1 MIIMKNIKYLAF
13 FFSDNSM
20 NRLLTTNDF
29 LIKKLCENFEKI
41 YFINWEKLRLDTN
54 YPYKKEEFSYE
65 VDKKFE
71 VPSNIE
77 IFIPK
82 TAKDFKDFMVGKE
95 LIAINK
101 LGRRFS
107 DLKIHLL
114 LAKYRIKQV
123 LITDKGFVN
132 TGQVIQKNVFWKNL
146 SQLLKR
152 RGSHKLIVLLSN
164 LGLVPKVQIRFTS
177 MSKITESINKSF
189 IKKILYNLKLFYA
202 KEFILINSSIYD
214 IFKRAKF
221 EIKEDQIV
229 LLDTFFLNPD
239 LVASGSSPDK
249 EKIEKHYYFLN
260 KLINNLSTMY
270 KKKIVVCIHP
280 KDDLELKKKYFP
292 NLDVVQYETRKNIY
306 KAFLVLFIETSSIVD
321 AILLKKRILTLFSNF
336 FSKTINNFGQD
347 FAARAGLLQINI
359 ENELKTDKN
368 IFLSRLDEAK
378 DNYSNYVKTYI
389 APDGNNIGY
398 EKIIKIL
405 KERFFKDFN

>member
-1 MIIMKNIKYLAF
+1 MKNIKYLAW
-13 FFSDNSM
+13 FFSDESM
-20 NRLLTTNDF
+20 NKLLTSNGF
-29 LIKKLCENFEKI
+29 LIKKLSENFEKL
-41 YFINWEKLRLDTN
+41 YFVNMIKLKLDT
-54 YPYKKEEFSYE
+54 YHPFHKEEFNFE
-65 VDKKFE
+65 IDKNFE
-71 VPSNIE
+71 LPSNII

-82 TAKDFKDFMVGKE
+82 TRKDFNNFMIGKE
-95 LIAINK
+95 LIAINNI
-101 LGRRFS
+101 GRRFS
-107 DLKIHLL
+107 DLKIHFF

-123 LITDKGFVN
+123 QISDKGLVN
-132 TGQVIQKNVFWKNL
+132 SGQIIQKNLFWKNL
-146 SQLLKR
+146 SQRLKR

-164 LGLVPKVQIRFTS
+164 LGLVPKVQIRFIS
-177 MSKITESINKSF
+177 MPEIIETINKSF
-189 IKKILYNLKLFYA
+189 IKKILYNLKFFYV
-202 KEFILINSSIYD
+202 KELVLINSCTYD
-214 IFKRAKF
+214 VFKKTKI

-239 LVASGSSPDK
+239 IVAFGANPSK

-280 KDDLELKKKYFP
+280 KDNLKLKKKYFP

-368 IFLSRLDEAK
+368 IFLSKLDKAK
-378 DNYSNYVKTYI
+378 GGYSNYIKSFI
-389 APDGNNIGY
+389 APDGSNIGC

-405 KERFFKDFN
+405 KERFF